1 MMGMEVMLLKESS
14 GPKAFI
20 YREDEDE
27 DDDDDEDSSDDE
39 SDEDQDPDDI
49 VGLTDDDELSED
61 DDEHDDVKNFRREV
75 MDSINRGLE
84 QGLAP
89 DNLVLEINGS
99 KHAWNTTLA
108 EVNQC
113 VLYSVLTANVTLE
126 NATGKSI
133 LPTVLKN
140 IKKLSQLLLKYSKSK
155 SGQQYYLEGFEIIV
169 ARHEVFLEILPKIM
183 QNLYDEHDV
192 LSDNNILLWYK
203 KLMGDK
209 QDPLKSKIV
218 TKLKPFI
225 DWLQESDSES
235 ESD

>member
-1 MMGMEVMLLKESS
+1 MFV
-14 GPKAFI
+14 A
-20 YREDEDE
+20 
-27 DDDDDEDSSDDE
+27 DDDDDDSSDDE

-49 VGLTDDDELSED
+49 VGLSD

-140 IKKLSQLLLKYSKSK
+140 IKKLSQLLLKYS
-155 SGQQYYLEGFEIIV
+155 
-169 ARHEVFLEILPKIM
+169 
-183 QNLYDEHDV
+183 
-192 LSDNNILLWYK
+192 
-203 KLMGDK
+203 
-209 QDPLKSKIV
+209 
-218 TKLKPFI
+218 
-225 DWLQESDSES
+225 
-235 ESD
+235 